1 MTKNFD
7 DFRAQVAGSEVLR
20 QRHKQKMIE
29 VQLLAKNEGVEVVP
43 EDVIAMP
50 SFRMAVY
57 ADSNDHVESFEKEGV
72 LIPAIKQAR
81 RLKEM
86 REAAPGTPERQA
98 LEDLSQAM
106 SPLARMSFARSNGLD
121 KAQAKTQDLSPEKRS
136 ELSRQLEM
144 TSDPASRIAI
154 GRKLGLA

>member
-1 MTKNFD
+1 MSEKFD

-20 QRHKQKMIE
+20 QRYEQKMIE
-29 VQLLAKNEGVEVVP
+29 AQALAKDEGVEVAP

-57 ADSNDHVESFEKEGV
+57 ADSDDHIESFEKEGV
-72 LIPAIKQAR
+72 LIPSIKQAR

-86 REAAPGTPERQA
+86 REAAPGSADRQA
-98 LEDLSQAM
+98 LENLSQSM
-106 SPLARMSFARSNGLD
+106 DPLARMTFARANGLETVQP
-121 KAQAKTQDLSPEKRS
+121 KKQDLAHEKRA
-136 ELSRQLEM
+136 ELKRQLEV
-144 TSDPASRIAI
+144 TTDPASRIAI

>member
-1 MTKNFD
+1 MSEKFD

-20 QRHKQKMIE
+20 QRYDQKMIE
-29 VQLLAKNEGVEVVP
+29 VQSLAKNEGVEVAP

-57 ADSNDHVESFEKEGV
+57 ADSNDHVESFQEEGV

-106 SPLARMSFARSNGLD
+106 SPLARMSFARANGLETVQP
-121 KAQAKTQDLSPEKRS
+121 KKQDLAPDKRA
-136 ELSRQLEM
+136 ELERQLEV
-144 TSDPASRIAI
+144 TTDPAARIAI

>member
-1 MTKNFD
+1 MTQKFD

-20 QRHKQKMIE
+20 QRYEQKMIE
-29 VQLLAKNEGVEVVP
+29 VQSLAKNEGVEVAP
-43 EDVIAMP
+43 DDVITMP

-57 ADSNDHVESFEKEGV
+57 ADSNDHVESFQEEGV

-106 SPLARMSFARSNGLD
+106 SPLARMSFARANGLD
-121 KAQAKTQDLSPEKRS
+121 TAQPKTQDLSTEKRD
-136 ELSRQLEM
+136 ELKRQLEI
-144 TSDPASRIAI
+144 TTDPASRIAI

>member
-1 MTKNFD
+1 MSEKFD

-20 QRHKQKMIE
+20 QRYEQKMIE
-29 VQLLAKNEGVEVVP
+29 VQSLAKNEGVEVAP
-43 EDVIAMP
+43 EDVIDMP

-57 ADSNDHVESFEKEGV
+57 ADSDDHVASFENEGV

-86 REAAPGTPERQA
+86 REAAPGSADRQA
-98 LEDLSQAM
+98 LEDLSQSM
-106 SPLARMSFARSNGLD
+106 DPLARMSFARANGLGTVQP
-121 KAQAKTQDLSPEKRS
+121 KKQDLAPDRRA
-136 ELSRQLEM
+136 ELERQLEI
-144 TSDPASRIAI
+144 TTDPAARIAI